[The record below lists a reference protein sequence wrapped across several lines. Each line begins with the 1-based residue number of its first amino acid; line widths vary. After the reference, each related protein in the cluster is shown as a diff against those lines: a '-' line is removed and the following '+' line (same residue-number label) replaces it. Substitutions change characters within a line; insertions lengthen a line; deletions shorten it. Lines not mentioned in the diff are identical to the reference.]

1 MTYGGFQVPDCP
13 SSYDPHLRLAGDA
26 INAAP
31 GGNALSH
38 AAANRCQ
45 TDGEAGADGGEGR
58 DPDAIG
64 RVGGLE
70 LLELEELRLVR
81 A

>member
-1 MTYGGFQVPDCP
+1 MGKIQVPDCP

-38 AAANRCQ
+38 AAANRRQ
-45 TDGEAGADGGEGR
+45 ADGEAGTDGGEGR
-58 DPDAIG
+58 DPDRAIG

-70 LLELEELRLVR
+70 LLELEDLRLVR

>member
-1 MTYGGFQVPDCP
+1 MGYRNPNPTDFIF
-13 SSYDPHLRLAGDA
+13 L
-26 INAAP
+26 
-31 GGNALSH
+31 
-38 AAANRCQ
+38 
-45 TDGEAGADGGEGR
+45 DGEAGADGGEGR